1 MNTEQIKNQLKTE
14 GFPFVHE
21 WTDEPNKVYKVH
33 QHKDK
38 VVLYILDGEVTFDFS
53 GTKKVVSAGE
63 RIDVPPKTDH
73 SAVVG
78 PKGMEIIYAEMIA
91 HDAD

>member
-1 MNTEQIKNQLKTE
+1 MNKNEIKQQLKDE
-14 GFPFVHE
+14 GFPFVYE
-21 WTDEPNKVYKVH
+21 WEDAPNTVYQIH

-38 VVLYILDGEVTFDFS
+38 VVLYILEGEVTFDFS
-53 GTKKVVSAGE
+53 STKKVVKAGE

-78 PKGMEIIYAEMIA
+78 PEGAKMIYAEMIEG
-91 HDAD
+91 DA

>member
-1 MNTEQIKNQLKTE
+1 MNKEQIKQQLHSE
-14 GFPFVHE
+14 GFPFIHK
-21 WTDEPNKVYKVH
+21 WSDAPNKIYSVH

-53 GTKKVVSAGE
+53 GTKKLVQAGE

-78 PKGMEIIYAEMIA
+78 PKGMSIIYAEMIEG
-91 HDAD
+91 DA